1 MIIWLASC
9 PKSGNT
15 WVRLFLDSLFFRQD
29 RNVNINNIK
38 IKQFLLRKDFYG
50 LTYKID
56 NVNEFIENC
65 EFDKLNKQETSDGLR
80 EETENIIGVKNK
92 FFSLGPKNN
101 WKKLL
106 SKEIKNEIEI
116 LFKKEMLEIGYL

>member
-1 MIIWLASC
+1 MLI
-9 PKSGNT
+9 
-15 WVRLFLDSLFFRQD
+15 F
-29 RNVNINNIK
+29 
-38 IKQFLLRKDFYG
+38 
-50 LTYKID
+50 D

-106 SKEIKNEIEI
+106 SKEIKKEIKI
-116 LFKKEMLEIGYL
+116 LFKKEMSEIGYF

>member
-92 FFSLGPKNN
+92 FFNLGPKNN

-106 SKEIKNEIEI
+106 SKEIK
-116 LFKKEMLEIGYL
+116 KE